1 MVCNKQTNKLL
12 NQELSHVIQ
21 CVQWPFDI
29 IENVFTYTFET
40 VVNTSHYAGIHKEVL
55 TSVLDNN

>member
-1 MVCNKQTNKLL
+1 MVCNKQTKKLL

-21 CVQWPFDI
+21 YVQWPFN

-40 VVNTSHYAGIHKEVL
+40 VINTSHYTGIHREVL
-55 TSVLDNN
+55 ISVLDNN